1 MPLTYRLERAA
12 RPAAEAPELDDAQRA
27 VVEHGGGPLLVLAGP
42 GTGKTTTLVEAVVDR
57 IDRRGADPESVLVLT
72 FSRRAA
78 EQLRDRITARLRRT
92 VSASLAST
100 FHSFAY
106 GLVRAHQPTQLY
118 EQPLRLLSAPE
129 QDVVMRQ
136 LLTGE
141 AESVRWPASLAS
153 ALGTRGFTAE
163 VRAIL
168 ARAREKGLDPIGLEL
183 LAGVEGRDEWRAA
196 AQFLEQY
203 LTVLDSASALDY
215 PELIYRSVL
224 LAERGDV
231 KVELRDRYRHVFVDE
246 YQDTDPSQVR
256 LLKAIA
262 GDGRDLVVAGD
273 PDQSIY
279 AFRGAEVRGI
289 LEFPREFPQGSGAPA
304 QTVALETTRR
314 FGPTLLHASRAVAAR
329 IPAGG
334 AIAAAIVRTF
344 RRPEAAASDAG
355 EGQVEVRCHDTERAE
370 FEHLADELRR
380 AHLVDGVDWS
390 DMAVL
395 VRSGRAMIPPLR
407 RALSAAGVPVEV
419 ASDDTPL
426 VREPAVLP
434 LLDALRVVV
443 NLRNDD
449 PQHPDYI
456 DAARAESLFLSPL
469 GGLDAVELR
478 ALARRLRLRD
488 QASAEEAGHTPRSSG
503 ELIRDA
509 LVDPAA
515 IVGLDGPGA
524 SGVSVVR
531 KATDLAE
538 LLSRARDQVESEAT
552 AEEVLW
558 TLWSSTAWPRRLRA
572 SVEAGGAQAR
582 LAHRDLDALCAL
594 FEVAARAEEQRGHTS
609 VANFLDALSAQQIP
623 ADTLA
628 DRGVRGSAVRLLTA
642 HRSKGL
648 EWRLVVVAHVQEG
661 SWPDL
666 RRRTTLLQ
674 ADRIGAD
681 GVLPPT
687 TTQSLLAEERRLFY
701 VACTRAR
708 ERLLVTAV
716 RSPDDDG
723 EQPSRLIDELGV
735 EVVGV
740 RGRPERP
747 LSLPGLIADLRRT
760 VADDDSS
767 RALRTAAAKRLAMLA
782 AAEHR
787 GRPLAAQAH
796 PATWWGTHARTAA
809 TRPLRPPDQPI
820 RLSATM
826 LDALLACPT
835 KWFLEQEAG
844 GERETSASQG
854 FGLVVH
860 AIADRIGKRELSGA
874 DDLMALVDEVWGQ
887 LSFRTPW
894 SGEKERAEVQAALE
908 RFVRWQ
914 ARPDARE
921 VLATEKQLTA
931 DVTLPDGQVVRLV
944 GYADRLEIDAD
955 GRVVVVDLKTGKYPP
970 RDKDVPANPQLG
982 LYQHAINHGAVDD
995 LVPSAASGGAE
1006 LLQLRKEVQ
1015 GEAKVQRQPPPD
1027 YDETG
1032 PAAVESQLM
1041 EAVAVV
1047 RSERLVARAG
1057 PQCDHCDF
1065 HAVCPIKGAGTVLS

>member
-1 MPLTYRLERAA
+1 MPVTYRLERAA
-12 RPAAEAPELDDAQRA
+12 RPPADQPSLDDAQKA
-27 VVEHGGGPLLVLAGP
+27 VVEHEGGPLLVLAGP

-57 IDRRGADPESVLVLT
+57 IERRGADPASVLVLT

-78 EQLRDRITARLRRT
+78 EQLRDRITARLQRT
-92 VSASLAST
+92 VSASMAST

-106 GLVRAHQPTQLY
+106 GLLRAYQPADLY
-118 EQPLRLLSAPE
+118 DQPLRLLSAPE

-141 AESVRWPASLAS
+141 AESVRWPETLAR
-153 ALGTRGFTAE
+153 ALGTRGFAAE
-163 VRAIL
+163 VRGVL
-168 ARAREKGLDPIGLEL
+168 GRAREKGLDPLSLEL

-196 AQFLEQY
+196 ARFLEQY
-203 LTVLDSASALDY
+203 LTVLDSTSALDY
-215 PELIYRSVL
+215 PELIYRAVL
-224 LAERGDV
+224 LAERSDV
-231 KVELRDRYRHVFVDE
+231 RAELRARYTHVFVDE

-262 GDGRDLVVAGD
+262 GDARDLVVAGD

-289 LEFPREFPQGSGAPA
+289 LEFPQQFADRAGQPAP
-304 QTVALETTRR
+304 TVALDTTRR
-314 FGPTLLHASRAVAAR
+314 FGPRLLTASRSIAAR

-334 AIAAAIVRTF
+334 ALSTDVVRSF
-344 RRPEAAASDAG
+344 RRPTAASGDAG
-355 EGQVEVRCHDTERAE
+355 DGRIDVRCFDTERAE

-395 VRSGRAMIPPLR
+395 VRSGRTMIPTLR
-407 RALSAAGVPVEV
+407 RALTAAGVPVEV

-434 LLDALRVVV
+434 LLDALRAVV

-456 DAARAESLFLSPL
+456 DSARAESMLLSPL

-478 ALARRLRLRD
+478 TLARRLRVRD
-488 QASAEEAGHTPRSSG
+488 RERAQESGTSRSSAELVRQAMLDPS
-503 ELIRDA
+503 A
-509 LVDPAA
+509 LD
-515 IVGLDGPGA
+515 GLDGAAPG
-524 SGVSVVR
+524 
-531 KATDLAE
+531 KAAALGRLLA
-538 LLSRARDQVESEAT
+538 RARAQVDADAT
-552 AEEVLW
+552 AEQVLW
-558 TLWSSTAWPRRLRA
+558 TLWSSTDWPQRLRGA
-572 SVEAGGAQAR
+572 VESGGAAAR
-582 LAHRDLDALCAL
+582 LAHRDLDAVCAL

-609 VANFLDALSAQQIP
+609 VANFLDALSMQQIP

-648 EWRLVVVAHVQEG
+648 EWRLAVVAHVQEG
-661 SWPDL
+661 TWPDL
-666 RRRTTLLQ
+666 RRRSTLLQ

-681 GVLPPT
+681 GALPPT

-723 EQPSRLIDELGV
+723 EQPSRLLDELGV
-735 EVVGV
+735 AIEDV

-747 LSLPGLIADLRRT
+747 LSLPGVIADLRRV

-767 RALRTAAAKRLAMLA
+767 PGLRAAAADRLAALARAEHHGRPLARHAHPASWWGTRLRTAAA
-782 AAEHR
+782 
-787 GRPLAAQAH
+787 
-796 PATWWGTHARTAA
+796 
-809 TRPLRPPDQPI
+809 RPLRPADQPI
-820 RLSATM
+820 AMTATM
-826 LDALLACPT
+826 LESLLVCPT
-835 KWFLEQEAG
+835 RWFLEQEAG
-844 GERETSASQG
+844 GAQETSASQG

-860 AIADRIGKRELSGA
+860 AIADRVGKGELTGA
-874 DDLMALVDEVWGQ
+874 DDLMSLVDEVWGE

-894 SGEKERAEVQAALE
+894 SGDKERAEVQAALE
-908 RFVRWQ
+908 RFIRWHERSG
-914 ARPDARE
+914 ARQ
-921 VLATEKQLTA
+921 VLATEHRLMA
-931 DVTLPDGQVVRLV
+931 EVELPDGQTVRIT
-944 GYADRLEIDAD
+944 GYADRLEMDAD

-970 RDKDVPANPQLG
+970 PDKDLPSNAQLG
-982 LYQHAINHGAVDD
+982 LYQLAVDNGAVDD
-995 LVPSAASGGAE
+995 LMPSATSGGAE
-1006 LLQLRKEVQ
+1006 LLQLRREVR
-1015 GEAKVQRQPPPD
+1015 GEVKVQRQPPQEPD
-1027 YDETG
+1027 DSGRT
-1032 PAAVESQLM
+1032 PVQSQLID
-1041 EAVAVV
+1041 AVAVV
-1047 RSERLVARAG
+1047 RSEQLVARAG
-1057 PQCDHCDF
+1057 PHCEQCDF